1 MVKSELI
8 KDIADK
14 IPALT
19 DKDVELAVNAL
30 LKSITESLAN
40 GDRVELR
47 GFGSFST
54 RYRDARTAHNPKT
67 GEKVIA
73 APKYVPYFKAGKEMR
88 DRINA
93 SRETTSIQ
101 AG

>member
-8 KDIADK
+8 KNIADK

-19 DKDVELAVNAL
+19 DKDVELAVNQL
-30 LKSITESLAN
+30 LKTITESLVD
-40 GDRVELR
+40 GERIELR

-54 RYRDARTAHNPKT
+54 RYRDARKAHNPKT

-88 DRINA
+88 DRINE
-93 SRETTSIQ
+93 SRKTTSIQ
-101 AG
+101 AA